1 MACDIIPERADED
14 CLRSFRQSVFYSGE
28 KLEPNKPKPARYA
41 HNMTL
46 AAVAGQVGCI
56 TVVIIAL
63 ALLAG
68 LWLDAQF
75 GTRPLFLVGLLLSS
89 VPVTLITMFWV
100 VRQATSR
107 IENNN
112 SSPKQESE
120 DQDSG
125 TES

>member
-1 MACDIIPERADED
+1 MD
-14 CLRSFRQSVFYSGE
+14 Q
-28 KLEPNKPKPARYA
+28 KKTKPARYA
-41 HNMTL
+41 YNLTL

-56 TVVIIAL
+56 TVVVIAL

-68 LWLDAQF
+68 LWLDNQF
-75 GTRPLFLVGLLLSS
+75 GTRPLFLVGLLLAS

-107 IENNN
+107 IQNEA
-112 SSPKQESE
+112 SPKQEHSLQQVSE
-120 DQDSG
+120 DQDRG

>member
-1 MACDIIPERADED
+1 M
-14 CLRSFRQSVFYSGE
+14 
-28 KLEPNKPKPARYA
+28 EPKKPKPARYA
-41 HNMTL
+41 YNLTL

-56 TVVIIAL
+56 TVFIIAL

-68 LWLDAQF
+68 LWLDNQF
-75 GTRPLFLVGLLLSS
+75 GTRPLFLVGLLLAS

-107 IENNN
+107 IKNE
-112 SSPKQESE
+112 SSPKQASE
-120 DQDSG
+120 DQDRG

>member
-1 MACDIIPERADED
+1 
-14 CLRSFRQSVFYSGE
+14 V
-28 KLEPNKPKPARYA
+28 EPKKTKPARYA
-41 HNMTL
+41 INLTL

-56 TVVIIAL
+56 TVVIIAV

-68 LWLDAQF
+68 LWLDSQF
-75 GTRPLFLVGLLLSS
+75 GTRPLFLVGLLLAS

-107 IENNN
+107 IHNEDA
-112 SSPKQESE
+112 SPKSKSE

-125 TES
+125 TET

>member
-1 MACDIIPERADED
+1 M
-14 CLRSFRQSVFYSGE
+14 
-28 KLEPNKPKPARYA
+28 EPNKTKPARYA
-41 HNMTL
+41 YNLTL

-68 LWLDAQF
+68 LWLDNQF
-75 GTRPLFLVGLLLSS
+75 GTRPLFLVGLLLAS

-107 IENNN
+107 IDREYSKENSNEYSVEN
-112 SSPKQESE
+112 SYASSPKQVQE

>member
-1 MACDIIPERADED
+1 
-14 CLRSFRQSVFYSGE
+14 V
-28 KLEPNKPKPARYA
+28 EPKKTKPARYA
-41 HNMTL
+41 YNLTL

-56 TVVIIAL
+56 TVVVIAL

-68 LWLDAQF
+68 LWLDNQF
-75 GTRPLFLVGLLLSS
+75 GTRPLFLVGLLLAS

-107 IENNN
+107 IQNEDA
-112 SSPKQESE
+112 SPKHVPSEPLSGDEGSE

-125 TES
+125 TET

>member
-1 MACDIIPERADED
+1 VIA
-14 CLRSFRQSVFYSGE
+14 LFSSVVFLNSGE

-41 HNMTL
+41 INMTL
-46 AAVAGQVGCI
+46 AAVAGQVGCL

-68 LWLDAQF
+68 LWLDNQF
-75 GTRPLFLVGLLLSS
+75 GTRPLFLVGLLLAS

-107 IENNN
+107 IQNET
-112 SSPKQESE
+112 SSKPE
-120 DQDSG
+120 DQDRG

>member
-1 MACDIIPERADED
+1 LLALIP
-14 CLRSFRQSVFYSGE
+14 SVVLYTAE
-28 KLEPNKPKPARYA
+28 KKLDQQKPKPARYA
-41 HNMTL
+41 YNLTL

>member
-1 MACDIIPERADED
+1 M
-14 CLRSFRQSVFYSGE
+14 
-28 KLEPNKPKPARYA
+28 EPNKTKPARYA
-41 HNMTL
+41 YNLTL

-68 LWLDAQF
+68 LWLDNQF
-75 GTRPLFLVGLLLSS
+75 GTRPLFLVGLLLAS

-107 IENNN
+107 IHNEASKETSYE
-112 SSPKQESE
+112 SSPKSE
-120 DQDSG
+120 D
-125 TES
+125 

>member
-1 MACDIIPERADED
+1 M
-14 CLRSFRQSVFYSGE
+14 
-28 KLEPNKPKPARYA
+28 EPKKPKPARYA
-41 HNMTL
+41 YNLTL

-56 TVVIIAL
+56 TVFIIAL

-68 LWLDAQF
+68 LWLDNQF
-75 GTRPLFLVGLLLSS
+75 GTRPLFLVGLLLAS

-107 IENNN
+107 IRNGNT
-112 SSPKQESE
+112 SPKSESE
-120 DQDSG
+120 DQDRG

>member
-1 MACDIIPERADED
+1 
-14 CLRSFRQSVFYSGE
+14 
-28 KLEPNKPKPARYA
+28 
-41 HNMTL
+41 MTL

-56 TVVIIAL
+56 TVFIIAI

-68 LWLDAQF
+68 LWLDNQL
-75 GTRPLFLVGLLLSS
+75 GTRPLFLIGLLLAS

-107 IENNN
+107 IKNE
-112 SSPKQESE
+112 SSSKQASE
-120 DQDSG
+120 DQDRG

>member
-1 MACDIIPERADED
+1 M
-14 CLRSFRQSVFYSGE
+14 
-28 KLEPNKPKPARYA
+28 EPKKTKPARYA
-41 HNMTL
+41 YNLTL

-56 TVVIIAL
+56 TVVFIAL

-68 LWLDAQF
+68 LWLDNQF
-75 GTRPLFLVGLLLSS
+75 GTRPLFLVGLLLAS

-107 IENNN
+107 IENENA
-112 SSPKQESE
+112 SPKQESE
-120 DQDSG
+120 DLDSG

>member
-1 MACDIIPERADED
+1 MA
-14 CLRSFRQSVFYSGE
+14 LLSSVVFLNSGE

-41 HNMTL
+41 INMTL

-68 LWLDAQF
+68 LWMDNQF
-75 GTRPLFLVGLLLSS
+75 GTRPLFLVGLLLAS

-107 IENNN
+107 IQNEN
-112 SSPKQESE
+112 SSPKTE
-120 DQDSG
+120 DQNRG
-125 TES
+125 TEK